1 MKTHYKIV
9 LLGTLLIALSGC
21 NTESLNLP
29 TGYILP
35 PMPDATENSKTIAG
49 IDSNT
54 NGVRDDVEIYIYSNY
69 SKPEE
74 QKALMQYAKM
84 EQNALL
90 AVKTKE
96 DVSNIYYPE
105 MSKAIECGFNVFKT
119 ATLVRDNTMQ
129 INAQALNTLE
139 RVKQDLEIRRLMAGG
154 VYENIQK
161 GDPCE

>member
-21 NTESLNLP
+21 NTESPNLP
-29 TGYILP
+29 VGYTLP

-74 QKALMQYAKM
+74 QKALMQYA
-84 EQNALL
+84 NAKQLLL
-90 AVKTKE
+90 ANVKTKE
-96 DVSNIYYPE
+96 DVVVYSDAIDSAIQCEMKVFNNSIRSLKE
-105 MSKAIECGFNVFKT
+105 LDSQTINTTSRVSQEHHIEKLMSKVVLEMNFK
-119 ATLVRDNTMQ
+119 AN
-129 INAQALNTLE
+129 
-139 RVKQDLEIRRLMAGG
+139 
-154 VYENIQK
+154 
-161 GDPCE
+161 PCE